1 MDRPEVLSNQP
12 VGRSLVIW
20 VLCGFLFVLM
30 STRVHG
36 SSALAALDQLTP
48 IDQYRQLN
56 LILMVSE
63 GAEEPFLQGLQALS
77 PAPLDQPASSKPLPL
92 LEVDDFQTPL
102 NRIVDQ
108 RATLANAARLFE
120 FANNNGEAIQLKLAQ
135 LAAATPQEV
144 MQMDLIQLAEDAI
157 IIRTALTG
165 SIEYQVANS
174 DPVMSGYLQ
183 TYKAETVHLR
193 NVMVYWSFDQELAAI
208 TNEAMDDTGGRM
220 EAYQRMLEDEPNLDT
235 LKQHLQAVELMYEQ
249 ITGRKRKVDKI
260 PHDKLILQ
268 ESQVP

>member
-1 MDRPEVLSNQP
+1 MDRPGILSFQQHHRWW
-12 VGRSLVIW
+12 GGLGLS
-20 VLCGFLFVLM
+20 GFLILLTSFQ
-30 STRVHG
+30 VHG
-36 SSALAALDQLTP
+36 SSKLAALDQLTP

-63 GAEEPFLQGLQALS
+63 GAEKPFLQRLQALS
-77 PAPLDQPASSKPLPL
+77 PVADEISSSSAPLPL
-92 LEVDDFQTPL
+92 LQVDDFQTPL

-108 RATLANAARLFE
+108 KATMANAARLFQ
-120 FANNNGEAIQLKLAQ
+120 FANDNEDSIQLKLAE
-135 LAAATPQEV
+135 LTAATPQEV
-144 MQMDLIQLAEDAI
+144 MQLDMIQLAEDAI

-174 DPVMSGYLQ
+174 DPVMSDYLQ
-183 TYKAETVHLR
+183 TYKDETVHLR
-193 NVMVYWSFDQELAAI
+193 NVMEYWSFDQELATI
-208 TNEAMDDTGGRM
+208 TSEAMDDTGGRM
-220 EAYQRMLEDEPNLDT
+220 ESYQRMLEDEPNLDT
-235 LKQHLQAVELMYEQ
+235 LKQHLQAVELIYEQ